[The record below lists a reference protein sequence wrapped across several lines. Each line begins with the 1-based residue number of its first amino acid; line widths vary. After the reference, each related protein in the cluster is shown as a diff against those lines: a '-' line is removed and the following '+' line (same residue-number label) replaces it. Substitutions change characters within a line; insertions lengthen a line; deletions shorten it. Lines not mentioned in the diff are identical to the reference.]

1 MDSANRAP
9 AELEPRENIFLGVIG
24 AVLFS
29 LAGALCYFLLNRV
42 GYIAAFSAAFGA
54 YCASFGYG
62 LFSGKKRTK
71 AGTIT
76 VIIVTLIV
84 MFLAAIFCLAFDL
97 YKYIRDY
104 YQNYHLTDAIVDTV
118 HRLFDS
124 SYTITYGVHEFTVET
139 SAIIGTMVGNVI
151 FTLLGV
157 GGYINMD
164 PNKRRA
170 AQQAAQGR
178 PSPLSPVDPSATQT
192 DQPQTPPTENDSPE
206 EE

>member
-9 AELEPRENIFLGVIG
+9 AELEPKENIFLGVIG
-24 AVLFS
+24 ALLFS
-29 LAGALCYFLLNRV
+29 LAGAVVYFLINRV
-42 GYIAAFSAAFGA
+42 GYIAAFSATLGA

-71 AGTIT
+71 ACTIT

-97 YKYIRDY
+97 YKYVQDY
-104 YQNYHLTDAIVDTV
+104 YPSYQLTAAITDTV
-118 HRLFDS
+118 HRLTDS
-124 SYTITYGVHEFTVET
+124 SYTIAYGFHEFTLDT
-139 SAIIGTMVGNVI
+139 SAIIGTMVANVV

-157 GGYINMD
+157 GGYINMG
-164 PNKRRA
+164 PSKRRA

-192 DQPQTPPTENDSPE
+192 AQPKSDDTPKSE
-206 EE
+206 E